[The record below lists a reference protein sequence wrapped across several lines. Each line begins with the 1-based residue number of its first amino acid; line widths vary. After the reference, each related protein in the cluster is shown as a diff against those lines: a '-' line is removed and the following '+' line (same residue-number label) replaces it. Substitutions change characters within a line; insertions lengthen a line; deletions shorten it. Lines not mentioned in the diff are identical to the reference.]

1 MRLDNEQ
8 LTSEQALSFAKEIER
23 TFKYY
28 PMVMSDL
35 LSEIRAKVTDT
46 SHQMELDT
54 LRRNALLEASTLKD
68 NDYEKSGTRQPNVAR
83 IVAEGLLK
91 GDTTALASFS
101 FDGGDAGKLVL
112 NSNYDTSTVRV
123 RYSLDGGKTWT
134 EATLQGTEEHKISL
148 ADKLAEIKP
157 DTDIKVGLVGTDVV
171 HTIDILPTESPKNKV
186 YLNDQEDL
194 FVGDVKSLEY
204 SKDGGKTWQAY
215 PQDGLKNELRFTG
228 DQNVLIRYGAHGTY
242 VTGES
247 EAYAF
252 KTAEVNEK
260 NQYLQLQHVTL
271 EKFSSQNNNTTEA
284 AANCSTEIRI
294 QNTTLITISRMRE
307 RTCIQI

>member
-1 MRLDNEQ
+1 
-8 LTSEQALSFAKEIER
+8 
-23 TFKYY
+23 
-28 PMVMSDL
+28 MVMSDL

-101 FDGGDAGKLVL
+101 FDGEDAGKLVL

-134 EATLQGTEEHKISL
+134 DTTLQGTEEHKISL
-148 ADKLAEIKP
+148 VDKLADIKP

-171 HTIDILPTESPKNKV
+171 HTIDILPAES
-186 YLNDQEDL
+186 QI
-194 FVGDVKSLEY
+194 GRAS
-204 SKDGGKTWQAY
+204 
-215 PQDGLKNELRFTG
+215 
-228 DQNVLIRYGAHGTY
+228 
-242 VTGES
+242 
-247 EAYAF
+247 
-252 KTAEVNEK
+252 
-260 NQYLQLQHVTL
+260 
-271 EKFSSQNNNTTEA
+271 
-284 AANCSTEIRI
+284 C
-294 QNTTLITISRMRE
+294 RE
-307 RTCIQI
+307 RVSSPV

>member
-1 MRLDNEQ
+1 MLGWGNRTKDKDGQASSYVTLVTDVLEGKWDTYVEAKKYTLLANSFTDAAKKEEILNKALKKEPKFLDAWYGKLDMRLDNEQ

-101 FDGGDAGKLVL
+101 V
-112 NSNYDTSTVRV
+112 
-123 RYSLDGGKTWT
+123 
-134 EATLQGTEEHKISL
+134 
-148 ADKLAEIKP
+148 
-157 DTDIKVGLVGTDVV
+157 
-171 HTIDILPTESPKNKV
+171 
-186 YLNDQEDL
+186 
-194 FVGDVKSLEY
+194 
-204 SKDGGKTWQAY
+204 
-215 PQDGLKNELRFTG
+215 
-228 DQNVLIRYGAHGTY
+228 
-242 VTGES
+242 
-247 EAYAF
+247 
-252 KTAEVNEK
+252 
-260 NQYLQLQHVTL
+260 
-271 EKFSSQNNNTTEA
+271 
-284 AANCSTEIRI
+284 
-294 QNTTLITISRMRE
+294 
-307 RTCIQI
+307 